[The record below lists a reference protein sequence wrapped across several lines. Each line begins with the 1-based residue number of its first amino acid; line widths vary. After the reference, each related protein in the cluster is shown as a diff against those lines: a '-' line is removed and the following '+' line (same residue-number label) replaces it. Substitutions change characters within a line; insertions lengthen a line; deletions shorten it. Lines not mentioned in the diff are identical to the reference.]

1 MAEDGQLSSHRPP
14 AHPATTPHARPN
26 TGRAHGDDTAWH
38 ALTPTEALHAQQVEP
53 TRGLDAAQVHQR
65 LAHHG
70 PNALPEAPPR
80 PAWKT
85 FARQFKSPLIYI
97 LFAAAVLAVALGH
110 QGDAAVILAVVLVNA
125 LIGTFQEGRAERS
138 MAALRRLS
146 ALRVRVRRGGR
157 EQVIE
162 ARDLV
167 PGDLLVLAAGDA
179 IGADARL
186 IDTAQLQVAEA
197 ALTGESVPVSKGV
210 HPVPEATGLAD
221 RHDMVYSGTH
231 VTAGRALA
239 VVVAT
244 GVHTE
249 VGRIA
254 GLTERAEEPRTP
266 LEHRLEGFGRALVAA
281 ALGLFVLV
289 VLLGLWREL
298 PLSEVLMVAI
308 SQMVSMVPEGLPV
321 AMTIALAVGMQRM
334 AARGAI
340 IRRLSA
346 VETLGSTTVI
356 CSDKTGTLTRNEMTA
371 VALWLPDGRDIE
383 VDGIGYAPE
392 GALRCV
398 RQDAEGTPA
407 SASASASAA
416 AHRSAPALP
425 AAGLTGA
432 ESGAAPASIPGL
444 AVGMEE
450 VQDTTLHDLLQA
462 AALCN
467 DAQLLPPQQSAG
479 WTAVGDPTEAALLT
493 LAIKGGVDP
502 DALRHAHP
510 RAAELPFDSD
520 VKLMA
525 TRHALPGFARK
536 VLIKGAPEAVLRLC
550 GGEPAALREAARA
563 RAEAMA
569 GQALRVLAFAAV
581 DDDALDADNAF
592 DALAGRARLLGLVGQ
607 IDPPREE
614 VRAAVTDCRAAGI
627 RPVMVTGDHKL
638 TGLAIAR
645 ALGIAR
651 DGDRAV
657 DGPELERMGEADLR
671 EALPRIAVF
680 ARVQPAQ
687 KLRIVEALQACG
699 EVVAMTGDGV
709 NDAPALAR
717 ADVGV
722 AMGITGTEVAKSAA
736 KIVVTDD
743 NFATIVG
750 AVEQGRVVYGNLK
763 KVILYLFATS
773 LAEVTVLLLAL
784 LGGFPLPLAAVQI
797 LWINIVTEGT
807 VTVNLVMDPADGH
820 EMRRRPVA
828 RDDRLLGRELL
839 MRVALMTPAIAAV
852 SFGWFAWRLQQG
864 LPLEVVR
871 TETFTVLAMCQWF
884 NVLNCQSA
892 SASALRLGVL
902 RNRWLLGGLALSV
915 ALQAAVL
922 YAPPMNA
929 LFHTVPLEPAS
940 LLPLL
945 VLASGVLWVEE
956 LRKLIV
962 RTARARGKRVTGRA
976 SARASGRA
984 EAPR

>member
-1 MAEDGQLSSHRPP
+1 MDHASRQAERP
-14 AHPATTPHARPN
+14 
-26 TGRAHGDDTAWH
+26 WH
-38 ALTPTEALHAQQVEP
+38 ALSTSDVLQALEVDVA
-53 TRGLDAAQVHQR
+53 RGLDPDQVQHR
-65 LAHHG
+65 LSKDG

-85 FARQFKSPLIYI
+85 FARQFRSPLIYI
-97 LFAAAVLAVALGH
+97 LIAAAVLAVALGH
-110 QGDAAVILAVVLVNA
+110 QGDAAVILAVVAVNA
-125 LIGTFQEGRAERS
+125 LIGSFQEGRAERS
-138 MAALRRLS
+138 MAALRRMS
-146 ALRVRVRRGGR
+146 ALRVRVRREAR
-157 EQVIE
+157 EQMVE

-167 PGDLLVLAAGDA
+167 PSDLLVLAAGDA
-179 IGADARL
+179 VAADARL
-186 IDTAQLQVAEA
+186 VEAAQLQVAEA
-197 ALTGESVPVSKGV
+197 ALTGESVPVSKSLS
-210 HPVPEATGLAD
+210 PVPEATGLAD
-221 RHDMVYSGTH
+221 RHNMVYSGTH

-244 GVHTE
+244 GMHTE

-266 LEHRLEGFGRALVAA
+266 LEHRLERFGRALVGA
-281 ALGLFVLV
+281 ALGLFVVV

-298 PLSEVLMVAI
+298 PLSDVLMVAI

-371 VALWLPDGRDIE
+371 VVLWLPDGRDVE
-383 VDGIGYAPE
+383 VGGIGYAPE
-392 GALRCV
+392 GPLRWVRRGTDDTSAQALH
-398 RQDAEGTPA
+398 GST
-407 SASASASAA
+407 SS
-416 AHRSAPALP
+416 LP
-425 AAGLTGA
+425 TAGHTGA
-432 ESGAAPASIPGL
+432 ERGAVPASIPGL
-444 AVGMEE
+444 ARGLDPA
-450 VQDTTLHDLLQA
+450 QDLTLHDLLQA
-462 AALCN
+462 GALCN
-467 DAQLLPPQQSAG
+467 DAQLLPPEQGTG

-493 LAIKGGVDP
+493 LALKGGVDP
-502 DALRHAHP
+502 DALRRAHP

-550 GGEPAALREAARA
+550 SGAPTALRDAARA

-569 GQALRVLAFAAV
+569 GQALRVLAFATV
-581 DDDALDADNAF
+581 DDDALDAAAGF

-614 VRAAVTDCRAAGI
+614 VRAAVADCRDAGI

-651 DGDRAV
+651 EGDRAV
-657 DGPELERMGEADLR
+657 DGSELERMGEADLR

-687 KLRIVEALQACG
+687 KLRIVEALQSRG

-736 KIVVTDD
+736 KIVITDD

-773 LAEVTVLLLAL
+773 LAEVAVLLLAL

-807 VTVNLVMDPADGH
+807 VTVNLVMDPADGQ

-839 MRVALMTPAIAAV
+839 LRVALMTPAIAAV

-864 LPLEVVR
+864 LPLDLVR

-892 SASALRLGVL
+892 TASALGPGLL
-902 RNRWLLGGLALSV
+902 RNRWLAGGLTLSV
-915 ALQAAVL
+915 GLQALVI

-929 LFHTVPLEPAS
+929 LFHTVPLAPES

-945 VLASGVLWVEE
+945 ALASSVLWLEE
-956 LRKLIV
+956 LRKLVV
-962 RTARARGKRVTGRA
+962 RTSRRR
-976 SARASGRA
+976 SGRSTTPHGRMA
-984 EAPR
+984 